1 MSQRETK
8 DKLEVKVDNPSIT
21 KAEAKPTYDDV
32 RDYVM
37 EMYGVKVSSLDIANA
52 KNLYGVKERGNYN
65 ITKNKDYKKPNLTEE
80 KKKMLKEAL
89 KHFKMI

>member
-1 MSQRETK
+1 MT
-8 DKLEVKVDNPSIT
+8 LELKVDNPRLT
-21 KAEAKPTYDDV
+21 KAEAKPTYENV

-52 KNLYGVKERGNYN
+52 KNLYGVKERENYN
-65 ITKNKDYKKPNLTEE
+65 IAKNKDYKKPNLTEE

-89 KHFKMI
+89 EHFKMI